1 MVKYTFPELKLQ
13 TPNILST
20 RLTSNLDSPW
30 MNSFNLPSLPKF
42 GDTLPSSIKESWS
55 YKSWKLKNNVDNV
68 MKDWDNSMKDM
79 NKQWENPTLMNFSGK
94 TQQQDQGVQ
103 QQQQQQQQQPSF
115 SDQMSAAGINAV
127 GSQLSGLAADGMFGD
142 SEFGRGMGTIFSQG
156 VTSATDTMANN
167 IIKGTSLTQGLGKN
181 VGSSVAGAGAGLA
194 ANYIGKGITSALGDS
209 KLARGIGQGV
219 ATGLG
224 AVGGQALGNLI
235 KTGTASNSLTSSIK
249 AIKAYKG
256 VKDAFQAGKATNEA
270 LGAAKA
276 AKLAGVANLAG
287 LGMTVAGTALGAA
300 IGPSKEY
307 GGKYGN
313 ITQIADTAYDAI
325 TAGVNFIPGAGQVIS
340 GALALNKGLSN
351 LFGSTDG
358 MTVQDAILGSA
369 FMPAPVKWL
378 NMWGANTTSTF
389 NNQSWQNSEKTK
401 SFMGNAFGNLQDKF
415 DSARE
420 EAGKTYGLFSQG
432 AYRDA
437 QKNINF
443 ANRAWD
449 QVLAM
454 ADQNEL
460 QNIRSQAMSSI
471 NNQRYAQDIQGG
483 WSPLA
488 RGKYGMKILNNATN
502 HNIGMRLLS
511 GAALIDNKQMILCS
525 VVD

>member
-1 MVKYTFPELKLQ
+1 MAVINEGLSKIALKYQLTNVTPPISAELAGSPQWQQAIQSTLNNNSNIEYFPKNNDTRSNLENNLKYT
-13 TPNILST
+13 ST
-20 RLTSNLDSPW
+20 
-30 MNSFNLPSLPKF
+30 
-42 GDTLPSSIKESWS
+42 
-55 YKSWKLKNNVDNV
+55 LKNNKN
-68 MKDWDNSMKDM
+68 
-79 NKQWENPTLMNFSGK
+79 
-94 TQQQDQGVQ
+94 TQGNTGGTVTP
-103 QQQQQQQQQPSF
+103 QPSF
-115 SDQMSAAGINAV
+115 ANQMSAAGINAV
-127 GSQLSGLAADGMFGD
+127 GSTLSDLAANRIFGD

-235 KTGTASNSLTSSIK
+235 KTGTASNSLTSSIN
-249 AIKAYKG
+249 AIKAFNAANKI
-256 VKDAFQAGKATNEA
+256 GKATDA
-270 LGAAKA
+270 MKA
-276 AKLAGVANLAG
+276 AKMVGVANLAG

-378 NMWGANTTSTF
+378 NMWGASTTGTF

-415 DSARE
+415 DQARE

-432 AYRDA
+432 ARREA
-437 QKNINF
+437 QSNINF

-483 WSPLA
+483 WSPVA

>member
-1 MVKYTFPELKLQ
+1 MAIKYSFPEIKLQ
-13 TPNILST
+13 TPDLLT
-20 RLTSNLDSPW
+20 QLTPKLTSPLESLFPPPQLKPPPLQNPYTPGTKEW
-30 MNSFNLPSLPKF
+30 MNFINQEFSRMNQDWKQTFNQNNTQS
-42 GDTLPSSIKESWS
+42 GSSISENSTS
-55 YKSWKLKNNVDNV
+55 NKL
-68 MKDWDNSMKDM
+68 
-79 NKQWENPTLMNFSGK
+79 T
-94 TQQQDQGVQ
+94 
-103 QQQQQQQQQPSF
+103 
-115 SDQMSAAGINAV
+115 AAGINALS
-127 GSQLSGLAADGMFGD
+127 SQLSGLVTDGMFGD
-142 SEFGRGMGTIFSQG
+142 SDIGRGISNIFSQG
-156 VTSATDTMANN
+156 ISSATDTMANN
-167 IIKGTSLTQGLGKN
+167 VLKGTSLTQGLGQN
-181 VGSSVAGAGAGLA
+181 VGQSIQGA
-194 ANYIGKGITSALGDS
+194 ALGTGANLIGRGINTLGGDT
-209 KLARGIGQGV
+209 KLSRGIGQGV
-219 ATGLG
+219 ATGLANAPG
-224 AVGGQALGNLI
+224 I
-235 KTGTASNSLTSSIK
+235 I
-249 AIKAYKG
+249 KG
-256 VKDAFQAGKATNEA
+256 VKQVNDLSKQIRQTTQTINQLKQAGIATNGQSILDGLKGLKGA
-270 LGAAKA
+270 QLASLG
-276 AKLAGVANLAG
+276 GI
-287 LGMTVAGTALGAA
+287 GMGIAGTALGAA
-300 IGPSKEY
+300 LGPSKEY
-307 GGKYGN
+307 SGKYGN

-325 TAGVNFIPGAGQVIS
+325 TTGVNFIPGVGQVIS

-378 NMWGANTTSTF
+378 NMWGANTTSSF

-415 DSARE
+415 DQAKE

-432 AYRDA
+432 AYSDA

-460 QNIRSQAMSSI
+460 QNIRSQYMSSI

>member
-1 MVKYTFPELKLQ
+1 MAIKYSLPEIKLQ
-13 TPNILST
+13 TPDLLT
-20 RLTSNLDSPW
+20 QLTPKLTSPLESLFPPPQLKPPPLQNPYTPGTKEW
-30 MNSFNLPSLPKF
+30 MNFTNQEFSRMNQDWKQTFNQDNTQS
-42 GDTLPSSIKESWS
+42 DSSVSRNS
-55 YKSWKLKNNVDNV
+55 TSNKL
-68 MKDWDNSMKDM
+68 
-79 NKQWENPTLMNFSGK
+79 T
-94 TQQQDQGVQ
+94 
-103 QQQQQQQQQPSF
+103 
-115 SDQMSAAGINAV
+115 AAGIDAV
-127 GSQLSGLAADGMFGD
+127 GSTLSGLASNEIFGD

-194 ANYIGKGITSALGDS
+194 ANYIGKGITSVLGDS

-235 KTGTASNSLTSSIK
+235 KTGTASNTLTDSIK
-249 AIKAYKG
+249 AIKVFNAAKKTAEG
-256 VKDAFQAGKATNEA
+256 ADAAT
-270 LGAAKA
+270 KA
-276 AKLAGVANLAG
+276 AKMAGVANLAG

-351 LFGSTDG
+351 LFGSTSG

-378 NMWGANTTSTF
+378 NMWGASTTGTF

-415 DSARE
+415 DQARE

-432 AYRDA
+432 ARREA
-437 QKNINF
+437 QSNINF

-460 QNIRSQAMSSI
+460 QNIRSQYMSSI

-483 WSPLA
+483 WSPVA

>member
-1 MVKYTFPELKLQ
+1 MSVKFTFPELKVQ
-13 TPNILST
+13 TPVVTSQSTWPENTTWQEILSNQT
-20 RLTSNLDSPW
+20 NQEYPKQQPKINWQGLKGSLSN
-30 MNSFNLPSLPKF
+30 
-42 GDTLPSSIKESWS
+42 SIVNTPTTKQGAMKNVW
-55 YKSWKLKNNVDNV
+55 NNVRNNV
-68 MKDWDNSMKDM
+68 ASKL
-79 NKQWENPTLMNFSGK
+79 NPNQT
-94 TQQQDQGVQ
+94 
-103 QQQQQQQQQPSF
+103 SF
-115 SDQMSAAGINAV
+115 TDQMSAAGINAV
-127 GSQLSGLAADGMFGD
+127 GSTLSDLAADGIFGD
-142 SEFGRGMGTIFSQG
+142 SEFGRGIGTVFSQG
-156 VTSATDTMANN
+156 VTTATDTMANN

-194 ANYIGKGITSALGDS
+194 ANYVGKGITAALGDS

-235 KTGTASNSLTSSIK
+235 KTGTASNTLTDSIK
-249 AIKAYKG
+249 AIKAYKAIKG
-256 VKDAFQAGKATNEA
+256 AKDVSDAAKT
-270 LGAAKA
+270 AAKA
-276 AKLAGVANLAG
+276 AKMAGVANLAG

-300 IGPSKEY
+300 MGPSKEY

-325 TAGVNFIPGAGQVIS
+325 TAGVNFIPGVGQVIS

-378 NMWGANTTSTF
+378 NMWGASKTGTF
-389 NNQSWQNSEKTK
+389 DNQSWQNSEKTK
-401 SFMGNAFGNLQDKF
+401 SFMGNAFGNLQGKF
-415 DSARE
+415 DQARE
-420 EAGKTYGLFSQG
+420 EAGKTYGTFSQG
-432 AYRDA
+432 ARREA
-437 QKNINF
+437 QSNINF

-483 WSPLA
+483 WSPVA